1 MSTVSV
7 TLYDVVFEVEY
18 YVDETER
25 GPFIV
30 VESAH
35 IGDEKNGRVEIYS
48 LLDWGIQQEIQGA
61 CKDNEISQE
70 EQYHERQYDQ
80 RKEDGY
86 L

>member
-18 YVDETER
+18 YVEENER
-25 GPFIV
+25 GPYIV
-30 VESAH
+30 VQSAC
-35 IGDEKNGRVEIYS
+35 VEGYQIYD
-48 LLDWGIQQEIQGA
+48 LLDWSIQQEIEGA
-61 CKDNEISQE
+61 CKDNEISME
-70 EQYHERQYDQ
+70 EQHYERQYDQ